1 MDQQVMRSVRAAP
14 ACKRAARRLSK
25 LCAVFTRDDRG
36 SVAITMGITLSVLMG
51 MVALGTEITFVQFKQ
66 RQMQSIADAA
76 SLSVALA
83 LTKGYPKN
91 FKLEGQAVAASS
103 GFVDGV
109 DGTTV
114 TINNPPLTGPQ
125 AKNDKAVEVIIQ
137 QPQSLKLVGLF
148 TDAKF
153 EVGARAVALQ
163 GTSADGDF
171 CILATDGNSAESTS
185 INNGA
190 RLTIE
195 DCGLAV
201 NANGT
206 PALTVVG
213 GARVT
218 AKSVS
223 VGGTVAVNNGGKID
237 APDGVLENQPAI
249 ADPYAGVNVTVPAG
263 CTYNN
268 TSLGWSDNGK
278 TLTPGTY
285 CNGLVIGN
293 GITVTMASGIYY
305 IK

>member
-1 MDQQVMRSVRAAP
+1 MRSVRVAP
-14 ACKRAARRLSK
+14 ACKRAARWLSK

-66 RQMQSIADAA
+66 RQMQSVADAA
-76 SLSVALA
+76 ALSVALA

-125 AKNDKAVEVIIQ
+125 AKNDKAVEIIIQ
-137 QPQSLKLVGLF
+137 QPQSLKLVSLF

-153 EVGARAVALQ
+153 DVGARAVSVQ

-171 CILATDGNSAESTS
+171 CILATDSNSAESTS

-190 RLTIE
+190 RLTID

-201 NANGT
+201 NAIGS

-223 VGGTVAVNNGGKID
+223 VSGTVAVNNGGKID
-237 APDGVLENQPAI
+237 TTDGVLENQPAT
-249 ADPYAGVNVTVPAG
+249 ADPYAG
-263 CTYNN
+263 
-268 TSLGWSDNGK
+268 
-278 TLTPGTY
+278 
-285 CNGLVIGN
+285 
-293 GITVTMASGIYY
+293 
-305 IK
+305 

>member
-1 MDQQVMRSVRAAP
+1 MDQQVMRSVRVAP
-14 ACKRAARRLSK
+14 ACKRAARWLSK

-125 AKNDKAVEVIIQ
+125 AKNDKAVEIIIQ
-137 QPQSLKLVGLF
+137 QPQSLKLVSLF

-153 EVGARAVALQ
+153 DVGARA
-163 GTSADGDF
+163 
-171 CILATDGNSAESTS
+171 
-185 INNGA
+185 
-190 RLTIE
+190 
-195 DCGLAV
+195 
-201 NANGT
+201 
-206 PALTVVG
+206 
-213 GARVT
+213 
-218 AKSVS
+218 
-223 VGGTVAVNNGGKID
+223 
-237 APDGVLENQPAI
+237 
-249 ADPYAGVNVTVPAG
+249 
-263 CTYNN
+263 
-268 TSLGWSDNGK
+268 
-278 TLTPGTY
+278 
-285 CNGLVIGN
+285 
-293 GITVTMASGIYY
+293 
-305 IK
+305 